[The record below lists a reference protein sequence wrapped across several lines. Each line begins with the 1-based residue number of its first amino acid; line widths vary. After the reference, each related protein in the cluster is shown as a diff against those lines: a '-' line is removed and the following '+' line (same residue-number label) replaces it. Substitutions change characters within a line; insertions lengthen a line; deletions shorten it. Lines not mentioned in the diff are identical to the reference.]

1 MLMTD
6 KRLVLSTASSREEAQ
21 KIAGAIVEGRLA
33 ACVQIIGPMHS
44 VYRWEGAVKNA
55 EEFLVLM
62 KTTVITL
69 PRLRNE
75 LQRLHSYE
83 IPECIEIP
91 VESGLPAYMEWI
103 DESVR

>member
-1 MLMTD
+1 
-6 KRLVLSTASSREEAQ
+6 
-21 KIAGAIVEGRLA
+21 
-33 ACVQIIGPMHS
+33 
-44 VYRWEGAVKNA
+44 
-55 EEFLVLM
+55 M

-69 PRLRNE
+69 PRLRNK